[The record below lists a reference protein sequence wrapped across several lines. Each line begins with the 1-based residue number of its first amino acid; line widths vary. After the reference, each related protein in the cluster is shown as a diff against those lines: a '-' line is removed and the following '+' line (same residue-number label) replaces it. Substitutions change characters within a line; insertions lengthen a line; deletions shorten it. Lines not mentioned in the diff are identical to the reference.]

1 MTPVLEV
8 QDLSFAYPEGEPVLK
23 DISFSIMNGEKTAL
37 LGANGAGKSTL
48 LWCLVGVLPGAG
60 LIIVNRVTLMRTT
73 EAQVRRMLGL
83 AFSDPDDQ
91 LFMPTV
97 GRDISFGPRA
107 AGDAPPEALRKAMR
121 AAEQMGLHPK
131 LLDRAPHELSSGERR
146 RAALAAIL
154 SMAPVVLALDEP
166 TNSLDAVGRAELAE
180 TLANLHCAQ
189 LIATHDL
196 GFARRICT
204 RALVL
209 VKGELMADEPIEDLL
224 ADEARLIEF
233 GLLARR
239 GVACG

>member
-154 SMAPVVLALDEP
+154 SMAP
-166 TNSLDAVGRAELAE
+166 
-180 TLANLHCAQ
+180 ANLHCAQ